1 MKAKE
6 ANRRI
11 KKKKNKQEENET
23 IDLND
28 EIVIGLKEKP
38 KNKKRAEKKSAPK
51 KKKYKNKQEEERA
64 KKKKKRILKLV
75 KWLTILG
82 ILAGTVIF
90 FLLSPL
96 FNILEIKVVGNQKIA
111 SEKIINMS
119 GIVVNE
125 NAFKIDI
132 KQAIANI
139 LQEPYI
145 EKVEIKRVLPSTI
158 EIQVKERQAT
168 FMLEFANGYVYI
180 NNQGY
185 MLESAEEKLEIPIIT
200 GYVTP
205 VENIVPGNRLQT
217 EDLKKMET
225 VLKIMET
232 AKSNEIE
239 KMITKIDISDEKN
252 YTLILEG
259 EGKTAYLGDASN
271 INTRIQYLK
280 LVIEKEQGKRGE
292 VFINKDVNTDGA
304 IFREEV

>member
-1 MKAKE
+1 MKSKE
-6 ANRRI
+6 VNRRI
-11 KKKKNKQEENET
+11 KKQKNKQKENEKF
-23 IDLND
+23 DLDN
-28 EIVIGLKEKP
+28 EIVIGLKEKT

-51 KKKYKNKQEEERA
+51 KKKYKNKQEEERT

-82 ILAGTVIF
+82 ILAGTIIF

-96 FNILEIKVVGNQKIA
+96 FNILEIKVVGNQKIT

-119 GIVVNE
+119 GIIINE
-125 NAFKIDI
+125 NAFKIDT
-132 KQAIANI
+132 KQAIINI

-185 MLESAEEKLEIPIIT
+185 MLEISEEKLEIPIIT
-200 GYVTP
+200 GYITP

-217 EDLKKMET
+217 DDLKKMKA

-232 AKSNEIE
+232 ARSNEIE
-239 KMITKIDISDEKN
+239 KMITKIDISNDRN

-292 VFINKDVNTDGA
+292 VFVNQDVNTEGA

>member
-6 ANRRI
+6 VNRRI
-11 KKKKNKQEENET
+11 KKQKNKQKENEKF
-23 IDLND
+23 DLDN
-28 EIVIGLKEKP
+28 EIVIGLKEKT

-82 ILAGTVIF
+82 ILAGTIIF

-96 FNILEIKVVGNQKIA
+96 FNILEIKVVGNQKIT

-119 GIVVNE
+119 GIIINE
-125 NAFKIDI
+125 NAFKIDT
-132 KQAIANI
+132 KQATINI

-185 MLESAEEKLEIPIIT
+185 MLEISEEKLEIPIIT
-200 GYVTP
+200 GYITP

-217 EDLKKMET
+217 DDLKKMKA

-232 AKSNEIE
+232 ARSNEIE
-239 KMITKIDISDEKN
+239 KMITKIDISNDRN

-292 VFINKDVNTDGA
+292 VFVNQDVNTEGA

>member
-6 ANRRI
+6 INRRI
-11 KKKKNKQEENET
+11 KKQKNKQKENEKF
-23 IDLND
+23 DLDN
-28 EIVIGLKEKP
+28 EIVIGLKEKT

-82 ILAGTVIF
+82 ILAGTIIF

-96 FNILEIKVVGNQKIA
+96 FNILEIKVVGNQKIT

-119 GIVVNE
+119 GIIINE
-125 NAFKIDI
+125 NAFKIDT
-132 KQAIANI
+132 KQAIINI

-185 MLESAEEKLEIPIIT
+185 MLEISEEKLEIPIIT
-200 GYVTP
+200 GYITP

-217 EDLKKMET
+217 DDLKKMKA

-232 AKSNEIE
+232 ARSNEIE
-239 KMITKIDISDEKN
+239 KMITKIDISNDRN

-280 LVIEKEQGKRGE
+280 LVLEKEQGKRGE
-292 VFINKDVNTDGA
+292 VFVNQDVNTEGA

>member
-6 ANRRI
+6 INRRI
-11 KKKKNKQEENET
+11 KKQKNKQKENEKF
-23 IDLND
+23 DLDN
-28 EIVIGLKEKP
+28 EIVIGLKEKT

-82 ILAGTVIF
+82 ILAGTIIF

-96 FNILEIKVVGNQKIA
+96 FNILEIKVVGNQKIT
-111 SEKIINMS
+111 SEKIIDMS
-119 GIVVNE
+119 GIIINE
-125 NAFKIDI
+125 NAFKIDT
-132 KQAIANI
+132 KQAIINI

-185 MLESAEEKLEIPIIT
+185 MLEISEEKLEIPIIT
-200 GYVTP
+200 GYITP

-217 EDLKKMET
+217 DDLKKMKA

-232 AKSNEIE
+232 ARSNEIE
-239 KMITKIDISDEKN
+239 KMITKIDISNDRN

-292 VFINKDVNTDGA
+292 VFVNQDVNTEGA

>member
-6 ANRRI
+6 VNRRI
-11 KKKKNKQEENET
+11 KKQKNKQKENEKF
-23 IDLND
+23 DLDN
-28 EIVIGLKEKP
+28 EIVIGLKEKT

-51 KKKYKNKQEEERA
+51 KQKYKNKQEEERA

-75 KWLTILG
+75 KRLTILG
-82 ILAGTVIF
+82 ILAGTIIF

-96 FNILEIKVVGNQKIA
+96 FNILEIKVVGNQKIT

-119 GIVVNE
+119 GIIINE
-125 NAFKIDI
+125 NAFKIDT
-132 KQAIANI
+132 KQAIINI

-185 MLESAEEKLEIPIIT
+185 MLEISEEKLEIPIIT
-200 GYVTP
+200 GYITP

-217 EDLKKMET
+217 DDLKKMKA

-232 AKSNEIE
+232 ARSNEIE
-239 KMITKIDISDEKN
+239 KMITKIDISNDRN

-292 VFINKDVNTDGA
+292 VFVNQDVNTEGA

>member
-6 ANRRI
+6 VNRRI
-11 KKKKNKQEENET
+11 KKQKNKQKENEKF
-23 IDLND
+23 DLDN
-28 EIVIGLKEKP
+28 EIVIGLKEKT

-82 ILAGTVIF
+82 ILAGTIIF

-96 FNILEIKVVGNQKIA
+96 FNILEIKVVGNQKIT

-119 GIVVNE
+119 GIIINE
-125 NAFKIDI
+125 NAFKIDT
-132 KQAIANI
+132 KQAIINI

-158 EIQVKERQAT
+158 EIQVTERQAT

-185 MLESAEEKLEIPIIT
+185 MLEISEEKLEIPIIT
-200 GYVTP
+200 GYITP

-217 EDLKKMET
+217 EDLKKMKA

-232 AKSNEIE
+232 ARSNEIE
-239 KMITKIDISDEKN
+239 KMITKIDISNDRN

-280 LVIEKEQGKRGE
+280 LVLEKEQGKRGE
-292 VFINKDVNTDGA
+292 VFVNQDVNTEGA

>member
-6 ANRRI
+6 VNRRI
-11 KKKKNKQEENET
+11 KKKKNKQKENEKF
-23 IDLND
+23 DLDN
-28 EIVIGLKEKP
+28 EIVIGLKEKT

-82 ILAGTVIF
+82 ILAGTIIF

-96 FNILEIKVVGNQKIA
+96 FNILEIKVVGNQKIT

-119 GIVVNE
+119 GIIINE
-125 NAFKIDI
+125 NAFKIDT
-132 KQAIANI
+132 KQATINI

-185 MLESAEEKLEIPIIT
+185 MLEISEEKLEIPIIT

-259 EGKTAYLGDASN
+259 EGKTAYLGDVSN

-280 LVIEKEQGKRGE
+280 LIIEKEQGKRGE

>member
-6 ANRRI
+6 VNRRI
-11 KKKKNKQEENET
+11 KKKKNKQKENEKF
-23 IDLND
+23 DLDN
-28 EIVIGLKEKP
+28 EIVIGLKEK
-38 KNKKRAEKKSAPK
+38 KKKKKRAEKKSAPK

-82 ILAGTVIF
+82 ILAGTIIF

-96 FNILEIKVVGNQKIA
+96 FNILEIKVVGNQKIT

-119 GIVVNE
+119 GIIINE
-125 NAFKIDI
+125 NAFKIDT
-132 KQAIANI
+132 KQAIINI

-185 MLESAEEKLEIPIIT
+185 MLEISEEKLEIPIIT
-200 GYVTP
+200 GYITP

-217 EDLKKMET
+217 DDLKKMKA

-232 AKSNEIE
+232 ARSNEIE
-239 KMITKIDISDEKN
+239 KMITKIDISNDRN

-292 VFINKDVNTDGA
+292 VFVNQDVNTEGA

>member
-6 ANRRI
+6 INRRI
-11 KKKKNKQEENET
+11 KKQKNKQKENEKF
-23 IDLND
+23 DLDN
-28 EIVIGLKEKP
+28 EIVIGLKEKT

-82 ILAGTVIF
+82 ILAGTIIF

-96 FNILEIKVVGNQKIA
+96 FNILEIKVVGNQKIT
-111 SEKIINMS
+111 SEKIIDMS
-119 GIVVNE
+119 GIIINE
-125 NAFKIDI
+125 NAFKIDT
-132 KQAIANI
+132 KQAIINI
-139 LQEPYI
+139 LQEPYM

-185 MLESAEEKLEIPIIT
+185 MLEISEEKLEIPIIT
-200 GYVTP
+200 GYITP

-217 EDLKKMET
+217 EDLKKMKA

-232 AKSNEIE
+232 ARSNEIE
-239 KMITKIDISDEKN
+239 KMITKIDISNDRN

-292 VFINKDVNTDGA
+292 VFVNQDVNTEGA

>member
-6 ANRRI
+6 VNRRI
-11 KKKKNKQEENET
+11 KKQKNKQKENEKF
-23 IDLND
+23 DLDN
-28 EIVIGLKEKP
+28 EIVIGLKEKT

-82 ILAGTVIF
+82 ILAGTIIF

-96 FNILEIKVVGNQKIA
+96 FNILEIKVVGNQKIT

-119 GIVVNE
+119 GIIINE
-125 NAFKIDI
+125 NAFKIDT
-132 KQAIANI
+132 KQAIINI

-185 MLESAEEKLEIPIIT
+185 MLEISEEKLEIPIIT
-200 GYVTP
+200 GYITP

-217 EDLKKMET
+217 DDLKKMKA

-232 AKSNEIE
+232 ARSNEIE
-239 KMITKIDISDEKN
+239 KMITKIDISNDRN

>member
-82 ILAGTVIF
+82 ILAGTIIF

-96 FNILEIKVVGNQKIA
+96 FNILEIKVVGNQKIT

-185 MLESAEEKLEIPIIT
+185 MLEISEEKLEIPIIT

-225 VLKIMET
+225 VLKIMEVG
-232 AKSNEIE
+232 S
-239 KMITKIDISDEKN
+239 
-252 YTLILEG
+252 
-259 EGKTAYLGDASN
+259 
-271 INTRIQYLK
+271 
-280 LVIEKEQGKRGE
+280 
-292 VFINKDVNTDGA
+292 
-304 IFREEV
+304 

>member
-6 ANRRI
+6 INRRI
-11 KKKKNKQEENET
+11 KKKKNKQKENEKF
-23 IDLND
+23 DLDN
-28 EIVIGLKEKP
+28 EIVIGLKEKT

-82 ILAGTVIF
+82 ILAGTIIF

-96 FNILEIKVVGNQKIA
+96 FNILEIKVVGNQKIT
-111 SEKIINMS
+111 SEKIIDMS
-119 GIVVNE
+119 GIIINE
-125 NAFKIDI
+125 NAFKIDT
-132 KQAIANI
+132 KQAIINI

-185 MLESAEEKLEIPIIT
+185 MLEISEEKLEIPIIT
-200 GYVTP
+200 GYITP

-217 EDLKKMET
+217 EDLKKMKA

-232 AKSNEIE
+232 ARSNEIE
-239 KMITKIDISDEKN
+239 KMITKIDISNDRN

-292 VFINKDVNTDGA
+292 VFVNQDVNTEGA

>member
-82 ILAGTVIF
+82 ILAGTIIF

-96 FNILEIKVVGNQKIA
+96 FNILEIKVVGNQKIT

-185 MLESAEEKLEIPIIT
+185 MLEISEEKLEIPIIT

-292 VFINKDVNTDGA
+292 VFVNQDVNTEGA

>member
-6 ANRRI
+6 VNRRI
-11 KKKKNKQEENET
+11 KKQKNKQKENEKF
-23 IDLND
+23 DLDN
-28 EIVIGLKEKP
+28 EIVIGLKEKT

-82 ILAGTVIF
+82 ILAGTIIF

-96 FNILEIKVVGNQKIA
+96 FNILEIKVVGNQKIT

-119 GIVVNE
+119 GIIINE
-125 NAFKIDI
+125 NAFKIDT
-132 KQAIANI
+132 KQAIINI

-185 MLESAEEKLEIPIIT
+185 MLEISEEKLEIPIIT
-200 GYVTP
+200 GYITP

-217 EDLKKMET
+217 DDLKKMKA

-232 AKSNEIE
+232 ARSNEIE
-239 KMITKIDISDEKN
+239 KMINK
-252 YTLILEG
+252 
-259 EGKTAYLGDASN
+259 GK
-271 INTRIQYLK
+271 
-280 LVIEKEQGKRGE
+280 
-292 VFINKDVNTDGA
+292 
-304 IFREEV
+304 

>member
-6 ANRRI
+6 INRRI
-11 KKKKNKQEENET
+11 KKQKNKQKENEKF
-23 IDLND
+23 DLDN
-28 EIVIGLKEKP
+28 EIVIGLKEKT

-64 KKKKKRILKLV
+64 KKKKKRIFKLV

-82 ILAGTVIF
+82 ILAGTIIF

-96 FNILEIKVVGNQKIA
+96 FNILEIKVVGNQKIT

-119 GIVVNE
+119 GIIINE
-125 NAFKIDI
+125 NAFKIDT
-132 KQAIANI
+132 KQAIINI

-185 MLESAEEKLEIPIIT
+185 MLEISEEKLEIPIIT
-200 GYVTP
+200 GYITP

-217 EDLKKMET
+217 DDLKKMKA

-232 AKSNEIE
+232 ARSNEIE
-239 KMITKIDISDEKN
+239 KMITKIDISNDRN

-259 EGKTAYLGDASN
+259 EGKTAYIGDASN

-292 VFINKDVNTDGA
+292 VFVNQDVNTEGA

>member
-82 ILAGTVIF
+82 ILAGTIIF

-96 FNILEIKVVGNQKIA
+96 FNILEIKVVGNQKIT

-185 MLESAEEKLEIPIIT
+185 MLEISEEKLEIPIIT

>member
-23 IDLND
+23 IDLSD

-38 KNKKRAEKKSAPK
+38 RNKKRAEKKSAPK

-96 FNILEIKVVGNQKIA
+96 FNILEIKVVGNQKIT

-239 KMITKIDISDEKN
+239 KMITKIDISDEKK

>member
-82 ILAGTVIF
+82 ILAGTIIF

-96 FNILEIKVVGNQKIA
+96 FNILEIKVVGNQKIT

-185 MLESAEEKLEIPIIT
+185 MLEISEEKLEIPIIT

-292 VFINKDVNTDGA
+292 VFINKDGA

>member
-6 ANRRI
+6 INRRI
-11 KKKKNKQEENET
+11 KKQKNKQKENEKF
-23 IDLND
+23 DLDN
-28 EIVIGLKEKP
+28 EIVIGLKEKT

-82 ILAGTVIF
+82 ILAGTIIF

-96 FNILEIKVVGNQKIA
+96 FNILEIKVVGNQKIT
-111 SEKIINMS
+111 SEKIIDMS
-119 GIVVNE
+119 GIIINE
-125 NAFKIDI
+125 NAFKIDT
-132 KQAIANI
+132 KQAIINI

-185 MLESAEEKLEIPIIT
+185 MLEISEEKLEIPIIT
-200 GYVTP
+200 GYITP

-217 EDLKKMET
+217 DDLKKMKA

-232 AKSNEIE
+232 ARSNEIE
-239 KMITKIDISDEKN
+239 KMITKIDISNDRN

-259 EGKTAYLGDASN
+259 EGKTAYIGDASN

-292 VFINKDVNTDGA
+292 VFVNQDVNTEGA

>member
-6 ANRRI
+6 VNRRI
-11 KKKKNKQEENET
+11 KKKKNKQKENEKF
-23 IDLND
+23 DLDN
-28 EIVIGLKEKP
+28 EIVIGLKEKT

-82 ILAGTVIF
+82 ILAGTIIF

-96 FNILEIKVVGNQKIA
+96 FNILEIKVVGNQKIT

-119 GIVVNE
+119 GIIINE
-125 NAFKIDI
+125 NAFKIDT
-132 KQAIANI
+132 KQAIINI

-185 MLESAEEKLEIPIIT
+185 MLEISEEKLEIPIIT
-200 GYVTP
+200 GYITP

-217 EDLKKMET
+217 DDLKKMKA

-232 AKSNEIE
+232 ARSNEIE
-239 KMITKIDISDEKN
+239 KMITKIDISNDRN

-259 EGKTAYLGDASN
+259 EGKTAYIGDASN

-292 VFINKDVNTDGA
+292 VFVNQDVNTEGA

>member
-6 ANRRI
+6 VNRRI
-11 KKKKNKQEENET
+11 KKQKNKQKENEKF
-23 IDLND
+23 DLDN
-28 EIVIGLKEKP
+28 EIVIGLKEKT

-82 ILAGTVIF
+82 ILAGTIIF

-96 FNILEIKVVGNQKIA
+96 FNILEIKVVGNQKIT

-119 GIVVNE
+119 GIIINE
-125 NAFKIDI
+125 NAFKIDT
-132 KQAIANI
+132 KQAIINI

-185 MLESAEEKLEIPIIT
+185 MLEISEEKLEIPIIT
-200 GYVTP
+200 GYITP

-217 EDLKKMET
+217 DDLKKMKA

-232 AKSNEIE
+232 ARSNEIE
-239 KMITKIDISDEKN
+239 KMITKIDINNDRN

-259 EGKTAYLGDASN
+259 EGKTAYIGDASN

-292 VFINKDVNTDGA
+292 VFVNQDVNTEGA

>member
-23 IDLND
+23 IDLSD

-38 KNKKRAEKKSAPK
+38 RNKKRAEKKSAPK

-96 FNILEIKVVGNQKIA
+96 FNILEIKVVGNQKIT

-185 MLESAEEKLEIPIIT
+185 MLESAEEKLGIPIIT

>member
-6 ANRRI
+6 VNRRI
-11 KKKKNKQEENET
+11 KKQKNKQKENEKF
-23 IDLND
+23 DLDN
-28 EIVIGLKEKP
+28 EIVIGLKK
-38 KNKKRAEKKSAPK
+38 KKKKKKRAEKKSAPK

-82 ILAGTVIF
+82 ILAGTIIF

-96 FNILEIKVVGNQKIA
+96 FNILEIKVVGNQKIT

-119 GIVVNE
+119 GIIINE
-125 NAFKIDI
+125 NAFKIDT
-132 KQAIANI
+132 KQAIINI

-185 MLESAEEKLEIPIIT
+185 MLEISEEKLEIPIIT
-200 GYVTP
+200 GYITP

-217 EDLKKMET
+217 EDLKKMKA

-232 AKSNEIE
+232 ARSNEIE
-239 KMITKIDISDEKN
+239 KMITKIDISNDRN

-292 VFINKDVNTDGA
+292 VFVNQDVNTEGA

>member
-6 ANRRI
+6 VNRRI
-11 KKKKNKQEENET
+11 KKQKNKQKENEKF
-23 IDLND
+23 DLDN
-28 EIVIGLKEKP
+28 EIVIGLKEKT

-82 ILAGTVIF
+82 ILAGTIIF

-96 FNILEIKVVGNQKIA
+96 FNILEIKVVGNQKIT

-119 GIVVNE
+119 GIIINE
-125 NAFKIDI
+125 NAFKIDT
-132 KQAIANI
+132 KQAIINI

-185 MLESAEEKLEIPIIT
+185 MLEISEEKLEIPIIT
-200 GYVTP
+200 GYITP

-217 EDLKKMET
+217 EDLKKMKA

-232 AKSNEIE
+232 ARSNEIE
-239 KMITKIDISDEKN
+239 KMITKIDISNDRN

-280 LVIEKEQGKRGE
+280 LVLEKEQGKRGE
-292 VFINKDVNTDGA
+292 VFVNQDVNTEGA

>member
-6 ANRRI
+6 VNRRI
-11 KKKKNKQEENET
+11 KKQKNKQKENEKF
-23 IDLND
+23 DLDN
-28 EIVIGLKEKP
+28 EIVIGLKEKT

-75 KWLTILG
+75 KWLTTLG
-82 ILAGTVIF
+82 ILAGTIIF

-96 FNILEIKVVGNQKIA
+96 FNILEIKVVGNQKIT

-119 GIVVNE
+119 GIIINE
-125 NAFKIDI
+125 NAFKIDT
-132 KQAIANI
+132 KQAIINI

-185 MLESAEEKLEIPIIT
+185 MLEISEEKLEIPIIT
-200 GYVTP
+200 GYITP
-205 VENIVPGNRLQT
+205 VENIVPVNRLQT
-217 EDLKKMET
+217 DDLKKMKA

-232 AKSNEIE
+232 ARSNEIE
-239 KMITKIDISDEKN
+239 KMITKIDISNDRN

-292 VFINKDVNTDGA
+292 VFVNQDVNTEGA

>member
-6 ANRRI
+6 INRRI
-11 KKKKNKQEENET
+11 KKQKNKQKENEKF
-23 IDLND
+23 DLDN
-28 EIVIGLKEKP
+28 EIVIGLKEKT

-82 ILAGTVIF
+82 ILAGTIIF

-96 FNILEIKVVGNQKIA
+96 FNILEIKVVGNQKIT
-111 SEKIINMS
+111 SEKIIDMS
-119 GIVVNE
+119 GIIINE
-125 NAFKIDI
+125 NAFKIDT
-132 KQAIANI
+132 KQAIINI

-185 MLESAEEKLEIPIIT
+185 MLEISEEKLEIPIIT
-200 GYVTP
+200 GYITP

-217 EDLKKMET
+217 EDLKKMKA

-232 AKSNEIE
+232 ARSNEIE
-239 KMITKIDISDEKN
+239 KMITKIDISNDRN

-259 EGKTAYLGDASN
+259 EGKTAYIGDASN

-292 VFINKDVNTDGA
+292 VFVNQDVNTEGA

>member
-6 ANRRI
+6 VNRRI
-11 KKKKNKQEENET
+11 KKQKNKQKENEKF
-23 IDLND
+23 DLDN
-28 EIVIGLKEKP
+28 EIVIGLKEKT

-82 ILAGTVIF
+82 ILAGTIIF

-96 FNILEIKVVGNQKIA
+96 FNILEIKVVGNQKIT

-119 GIVVNE
+119 GIIINE
-125 NAFKIDI
+125 NAFKIDT
-132 KQAIANI
+132 KQAIINI

-185 MLESAEEKLEIPIIT
+185 MLEISEEKLEIPIIT
-200 GYVTP
+200 GYITP

-217 EDLKKMET
+217 EDLKKMKA

-232 AKSNEIE
+232 ARSNEIE
-239 KMITKIDISDEKN
+239 KMITKIDISNDRN

-292 VFINKDVNTDGA
+292 VFVNQDVNTEGA

>member
-6 ANRRI
+6 INRRI
-11 KKKKNKQEENET
+11 KKQKNKQKENEKF
-23 IDLND
+23 DLDN
-28 EIVIGLKEKP
+28 EIVIGLKEKT

-82 ILAGTVIF
+82 ILAGTIIF

-96 FNILEIKVVGNQKIA
+96 FNILEIKVVGNQKIT
-111 SEKIINMS
+111 SEKIIDMS
-119 GIVVNE
+119 GIIINE
-125 NAFKIDI
+125 NAFKIDT
-132 KQAIANI
+132 KQAIINI

-185 MLESAEEKLEIPIIT
+185 MLEISEEKLEIPIIT
-200 GYVTP
+200 GYITP

-217 EDLKKMET
+217 EDLKKMKA

-232 AKSNEIE
+232 ARSNEIE
-239 KMITKIDISDEKN
+239 KMITKIDISNDRN

-292 VFINKDVNTDGA
+292 VFVNQDVNTEGA

>member
-23 IDLND
+23 IDLSD

-38 KNKKRAEKKSAPK
+38 RNKKRAEKKSAPK

-96 FNILEIKVVGNQKIA
+96 FNILEIKVVGNQKIT

>member
-6 ANRRI
+6 VNRRI
-11 KKKKNKQEENET
+11 KKQKNKQKENEKF
-23 IDLND
+23 DLDN
-28 EIVIGLKEKP
+28 EIVIGLKEKT

-82 ILAGTVIF
+82 ILAGTIIF

-96 FNILEIKVVGNQKIA
+96 FNILEIKVVGNQKIT

-119 GIVVNE
+119 GIIINE
-125 NAFKIDI
+125 NAFKIDT
-132 KQAIANI
+132 KQAIINI

-185 MLESAEEKLEIPIIT
+185 MLEISEEKLEIPIIT
-200 GYVTP
+200 GYITP

-217 EDLKKMET
+217 DDLKKMKA

-232 AKSNEIE
+232 ARSNEIE
-239 KMITKIDISDEKN
+239 KMITKIDISNDRN

-280 LVIEKEQGKRGE
+280 LVLEKEQGKRGE
-292 VFINKDVNTDGA
+292 VFVNQDVNTEGA

>member
-6 ANRRI
+6 VNRRI
-11 KKKKNKQEENET
+11 KKQKNKQKENEKF
-23 IDLND
+23 DLDN
-28 EIVIGLKEKP
+28 EIVIGLKEKT

-82 ILAGTVIF
+82 ILAGTIIF

-96 FNILEIKVVGNQKIA
+96 FNILEIKVVGNQKIT

-119 GIVVNE
+119 GIIINE
-125 NAFKIDI
+125 NAFKIDT
-132 KQAIANI
+132 KQAIINI

-185 MLESAEEKLEIPIIT
+185 MLEISEEKLEIPIIT
-200 GYVTP
+200 GYITP

-217 EDLKKMET
+217 DDLKKMKA

-232 AKSNEIE
+232 ARSNEIE
-239 KMITKIDISDEKN
+239 KMITKIDINNDRN

-292 VFINKDVNTDGA
+292 VFVNQDVNTEGA

>member
-1 MKAKE
+1 M
-6 ANRRI
+6 
-11 KKKKNKQEENET
+11 
-23 IDLND
+23 
-28 EIVIGLKEKP
+28 
-38 KNKKRAEKKSAPK
+38 
-51 KKKYKNKQEEERA
+51 
-64 KKKKKRILKLV
+64 
-75 KWLTILG
+75 
-82 ILAGTVIF
+82 
-90 FLLSPL
+90 
-96 FNILEIKVVGNQKIA
+96 GNQKIT

-119 GIVVNE
+119 GIIINE
-125 NAFKIDI
+125 NAFKIDT
-132 KQAIANI
+132 KQAIINI

-185 MLESAEEKLEIPIIT
+185 MLEISEEKLEIPIIT
-200 GYVTP
+200 GYITP

-217 EDLKKMET
+217 DDLKKMKA

-232 AKSNEIE
+232 ARSNEIE
-239 KMITKIDISDEKN
+239 KMITKIDINNDRN

-292 VFINKDVNTDGA
+292 VFVNQDVNTEGA

>member
-23 IDLND
+23 IDLSD

-96 FNILEIKVVGNQKIA
+96 FNILEIKVVGNQKIT

>member
-6 ANRRI
+6 VNRRI
-11 KKKKNKQEENET
+11 KKKKNKQKENEKF
-23 IDLND
+23 DLDN
-28 EIVIGLKEKP
+28 EIVIGLKEKT

-82 ILAGTVIF
+82 ILAGTIIF

-96 FNILEIKVVGNQKIA
+96 FNILEIKVVGNQKIT

-119 GIVVNE
+119 GIIINE
-125 NAFKIDI
+125 NAFKIDT
-132 KQAIANI
+132 KQAIINI
-139 LQEPYI
+139 SQEPYI

-185 MLESAEEKLEIPIIT
+185 MLEISEEKLEIPIIT
-200 GYVTP
+200 GYITP

-217 EDLKKMET
+217 DDLKKMKA

-232 AKSNEIE
+232 ARSNEIE
-239 KMITKIDISDEKN
+239 KMITKIDISNDRN

-292 VFINKDVNTDGA
+292 VFVNQDVNTEGA

>member
-82 ILAGTVIF
+82 ILAGTIIF

-96 FNILEIKVVGNQKIA
+96 FNILEIKVVGNQKIT

-119 GIVVNE
+119 GIIINE
-125 NAFKIDI
+125 NAFKIDT
-132 KQAIANI
+132 KQAIINI

-185 MLESAEEKLEIPIIT
+185 MLEISEEKLEIPIIT
-200 GYVTP
+200 GYITP

-217 EDLKKMET
+217 EDLKKMKA

-232 AKSNEIE
+232 ARSNEIE
-239 KMITKIDISDEKN
+239 KMITKIDISNDRN

-280 LVIEKEQGKRGE
+280 LVLEKEQGKRGE
-292 VFINKDVNTDGA
+292 VFVNQDVNTEGA

>member
-23 IDLND
+23 IDLSD

-96 FNILEIKVVGNQKIA
+96 FNILEIKVVENQKIT

>member
-6 ANRRI
+6 VNRRI
-11 KKKKNKQEENET
+11 KKKKNKQKENEKF
-23 IDLND
+23 DLDN
-28 EIVIGLKEKP
+28 EIVIGLKEKT

-82 ILAGTVIF
+82 ILAGTIIF

-96 FNILEIKVVGNQKIA
+96 FNILEIKLLGNQKIT
-111 SEKIINMS
+111 SEKLINISRII
-119 GIVVNE
+119 INE
-125 NAFKIDI
+125 NAFKIDT
-132 KQAIANI
+132 KQAIINI

-185 MLESAEEKLEIPIIT
+185 MLEISEEKLEIPIIT
-200 GYVTP
+200 GYITP

-217 EDLKKMET
+217 DDLKKMKA

-232 AKSNEIE
+232 ARSNEIE
-239 KMITKIDISDEKN
+239 KMITKIDISNDRN

-259 EGKTAYLGDASN
+259 EGKTAYIGDASN

-292 VFINKDVNTDGA
+292 VFVNQDVNTEGA

>member
-6 ANRRI
+6 VNRRI
-11 KKKKNKQEENET
+11 KKKKNKQKENEKF
-23 IDLND
+23 DLDN
-28 EIVIGLKEKP
+28 EIVIGLKEKT

-82 ILAGTVIF
+82 ILAGTIIF

-96 FNILEIKVVGNQKIA
+96 FNILEIKVVGNQKIT

-119 GIVVNE
+119 GIIINE
-125 NAFKIDI
+125 NAFKIDT
-132 KQAIANI
+132 KQAIINI

-185 MLESAEEKLEIPIIT
+185 MLEISEEKLEIPIIT
-200 GYVTP
+200 GYITP

-217 EDLKKMET
+217 DDLKKMKA

-232 AKSNEIE
+232 ARSNEIE
-239 KMITKIDISDEKN
+239 KMITKIDISNDRN

-292 VFINKDVNTDGA
+292 VFVNQDVNTEGA

>member
-6 ANRRI
+6 INRRI
-11 KKKKNKQEENET
+11 KKQKNKQKENEKF
-23 IDLND
+23 DLDN
-28 EIVIGLKEKP
+28 EIVIGLKEKT

-82 ILAGTVIF
+82 ILAGTIIF

-96 FNILEIKVVGNQKIA
+96 FNILEIKVVGNQKIT
-111 SEKIINMS
+111 SEKIIDMS
-119 GIVVNE
+119 GIIINE
-125 NAFKIDI
+125 NAFKIDT
-132 KQAIANI
+132 KQAIINI

-185 MLESAEEKLEIPIIT
+185 MLEISEEKLEIPIIT
-200 GYVTP
+200 GYITP

-217 EDLKKMET
+217 EDLKKMKA

-232 AKSNEIE
+232 ARSNEIE
-239 KMITKIDISDEKN
+239 KMITKIDISNDRN

-280 LVIEKEQGKRGE
+280 LVLEKEQGKRGE
-292 VFINKDVNTDGA
+292 VFVNQDVNTEGA